1 MYGRGDY
8 PPMQHPYWEH
18 AGNGHPVVW
27 MLFFLL
33 LAVLVGV
40 IAAFIFRRLAAR
52 QAGALRFVPALGGPA
67 ADALGIVRLRYARG
81 EIDREQFLQ
90 ATADLGGSGGDT
102 AAEPPFDAPTA

>member
-1 MYGRGDY
+1 MYGRGGY

-27 MLFFLL
+27 LFFFLL
-33 LAVLVGV
+33 LAVVVGV
-40 IAAFIFRRLAAR
+40 AAAFMFRRRAAHR
-52 QAGALRFVPALGGPA
+52 VGALRLVPAAGGPA

-90 ATADLGGSGGDT
+90 ATADLGGSGGDPT
-102 AAEPPFDAPTA
+102 AEPPAAPTA